1 MIDSTVHTYRGTKIV
16 HKLITVYSVYMYLY
30 NIQYEERGNI
40 LSVYTVLYL
49 LYSMYTVVEIH
60 YSVGQPDSGMWRKL
74 LFRPGREGF
83 PGNIFWLFNI
93 I

>member
-49 LYSMYTVVEIH
+49 LYSMYC
-60 YSVGQPDSGMWRKL
+60 S
-74 LFRPGREGF
+74 
-83 PGNIFWLFNI
+83 
-93 I
+93 